1 MEKSNKKIVV
11 VQNLDLYPDQ
21 KERLKTLGDVT
32 FYDDVPTIK
41 QWLKRVEDADIV
53 CSDLDHPRNA
63 INQTKNKFYSFPF
76 VMVGWIDKE
85 KIRERDIQVA
95 NSPGCNKDAVS
106 EWIVAMTINLLRGF
120 FELNKLSEAPKN
132 KILDAGV
139 GLTGKKITILG
150 KGNVGGRVGHILESF
165 EAQVEYFEKGDD
177 LIQKTKDALVVI
189 NTLSTNDSTI
199 GLLDKDF
206 FDSLNGKS
214 YFVSVTSSDI
224 YDTDAMFASLDNG
237 KLAGA
242 AVDFAGMGV
251 GDVENEYY
259 KKLCVHNRILATPHI
274 AFNTDVSS
282 RIANDM
288 MIDNIEAYLAG
299 KSIHLVE

>member
-1 MEKSNKKIVV
+1 MPSAE
-11 VQNLDLYPDQ
+11 
-21 KERLKTLGDVT
+21 E
-32 FYDDVPTIK
+32 
-41 QWLKRVEDADIV
+41 WLRRVGDADIV

-85 KIRERDIQVA
+85 KIRERNIQVA

-106 EWIVAMTINLLRGF
+106 EWVVAMTINLLRGF
-120 FELNKLSEAPKN
+120 FKLNKLSYAPKN
-132 KILDAGV
+132 KILDTGI

-165 EAQVEYFEKGDD
+165 EVQVEYFEKGDN
-177 LIQKTKDALVVI
+177 LIQKTRDALVVI

-199 GLLDKDF
+199 GLLDKNF
-206 FDSLNGKS
+206 FESLLEKS

-224 YDTDAMFASLDNG
+224 YDTEAMFSALDSG
-237 KLAGA
+237 KLAWA
-242 AVDFAGMGV
+242 AIDYAGMGV
-251 GDVENEYY
+251 GDVDNEYY
-259 KKLCVHNRILATPHI
+259 KKLCAHDKILATPHI

-282 RIANDM
+282 RVANDM
-288 MIDNIEAYLAG
+288 MIDNIEAYLSN
-299 KSIHLVE
+299 KPIHLVE